1 MKAKHNEDNEI
12 VVIVPAFNEEIHII
26 STLAGI
32 PKRVTRVIV
41 INDGSTDNTEKFVLE
56 QQLVDPRIQLI
67 NNEQNFGLGHS
78 LIVGYLESQKH
89 FGDVTIVM
97 AGDNQ
102 MDPDDLDALIEPV
115 IRDEVDYT
123 KGNRLLRNDVRDS
136 MPGYRFVGNSI
147 LTFLTKFAT
156 GYWHVVDPQCGYTA
170 ISGKALNRIP
180 IATMTKGYG
189 YNAHILNMLN
199 IENLRVGD
207 VSVRPVYGPNTTK
220 IKLRKYIP
228 LILKLL
234 SNLYFK
240 RLFQKY
246 IWRDFH
252 PLVLFYAMAVINSFF
267 IALPLA
273 IRFVYLYWTIGVA
286 PTTTLILLS
295 LSTNIAVLS
304 FFFAIWM
311 DMEANRNVS
320 VRLIDKL

>member
-1 MKAKHNEDNEI
+1 MQSVDSISKKQI
-12 VVIVPAFNEEIHII
+12 VVIVPAFNEEFHIT
-26 STLAGI
+26 STLAGV

-41 INDGSTDNTEKFVLE
+41 INDGSTDNTKKLVLQ
-56 QQLVDPRIQLI
+56 QQLIDPRIQLI
-67 NNEQNFGLGHS
+67 NNEQNYGLGHS
-78 LIVGYLESQKH
+78 LIVGYLESRKH
-89 FGDVTIVM
+89 SGDVTIVM

-102 MDPDDLDALIEPV
+102 MDPNDLDALVEPV
-115 IRDEVDYT
+115 IRDEVDYA
-123 KGNRLLRNDVRDS
+123 KGNRLLRNDVRNS

-170 ISGKALNRIP
+170 ISAKALSRIP
-180 IATMTKGYG
+180 IEKMTKGYG

-207 VSVRPVYGPNTTK
+207 VSVRPVYGPNTSK
-220 IKLRKYIP
+220 IKLRKYVP
-228 LILKLL
+228 LVLKLL
-234 SNLYFK
+234 SNLYLK
-240 RLFQKY
+240 RLFQKF

-252 PLVLFYAMAVINSFF
+252 PLVLFYAMAVVNSIF

-273 IRFVYLYWTIGVA
+273 VRFIYLYWNVGVA

-311 DMEANRNVS
+311 DMEANRDLS
-320 VRLIDKL
+320 VRITE

>member
-1 MKAKHNEDNEI
+1 MNVKQHKDDEI
-12 VVIVPAFNEEIHII
+12 VVIVPAFNEEMHIL
-26 STLAGI
+26 STLTGI
-32 PKRVTRVIV
+32 PERVTRVIV
-41 INDGSTDNTEKFVLE
+41 VNDGSSDRTEELVLS
-56 QQLVDPRIQLI
+56 QKLLDPRIHII
-67 NNEQNFGLGHS
+67 NNGRNLGLGQS
-78 LIVGYLESQKH
+78 LIIGYLESRKIS
-89 FGDVTIVM
+89 GDITVVM

-102 MDPDDLDALIEPV
+102 MDPADFDELIKP
-115 IRDEVDYT
+115 IIQGKVDYA
-123 KGNRLLRNDVRDS
+123 KGSRLLRSDVRGS

-156 GYWHVVDPQCGYTA
+156 GYWHIVDPQCGYTA
-170 ISGKALNRIP
+170 ISKKALNRIP
-180 IATMTKGYG
+180 IADMTKGYG

-207 VSVRPVYGPNTTK
+207 VSVRPVYGPNTSK

-234 SNLYFK
+234 FNLYFK

-252 PLVLFYAMAVINSFF
+252 PLVLFYAMAIINSLF

-273 IRFVYLYWTIGVA
+273 VRFIYLYLTLGVA

-320 VRLIDKL
+320 VRLID